1 MSEKTS
7 MDIDGEGSEA
17 SVLSQPL
24 LLDLNSQPSLKSTAH
39 FQNKTQVMG
48 IENTWSDDTIF
59 NSPPPSDFPIPL
71 PPPSGFGD
79 YSSCVEAA
87 SESDHYTT
95 ELEALFSSNDTNND
109 VSDANG
115 EAGVCG
121 LRNLGNTCFMSTGVQ
136 CLMATPSLV
145 RCLLD
150 KSSSL
155 LQLAAEDGSLTGKL
169 AALTDKMWSGHYSSV
184 QPSDF
189 KQSLGALYPQFK
201 DFRQHDCQE
210 FLALLLDGLHEQL
223 NSAGNKTSSNIEPV
237 DDVIMDKLLEAD
249 EGIVAEDSASC
260 NECGSSGED
269 MDSNDIPHT
278 NNNNVLMSDVDSDDK
293 TFVEKL
299 NGENESGSIEKN
311 NLGLNEDQSKAKQ
324 SSEYSV
330 NINSPLKSKNVSG
343 SSFIKSRL
351 VGNNLKSNENGIK
364 SDNNSALNNYS
375 HRLSNI
381 KDIMKDAKTSNVN
394 VLVTEEEANNEI
406 IFDSDKYPKS
416 ENSRRK
422 ESLNY
427 NLFQIY
433 ENNATNGK
441 RVNSTVTQYSSVADF
456 REGLDLKRVKMRRFE
471 ADTDSD
477 QEKNL
482 RMEHERKNRVIDIN
496 LVEKNLR
503 IECERK
509 QRKFDDINMEA
520 ETAGASGGLVQP
532 PVLDGVSSSK
542 LSDGDK
548 PEEEADNHWEKH
560 LASNQSIIVDTFQG
574 QFKSTVVCSACKY
587 VSVTYEPFMY
597 LSVPLPHAME
607 RQICVTFVPASRSV
621 PVQYVVTLNKRDKI
635 STLKEQL
642 LRLLEDSDV
651 RGPIVLA
658 EVLENHIA
666 KFLNDNHLIRF
677 VDDVVRSIYA
687 FELEVNV
694 DSDIETSED
703 TKNLS
708 SDKVWEGGEEEQE
721 SENHKCTICFEEKEA
736 NMKRHLGCDCV
747 LCDACVTTSFE
758 HYGKDSMYCPV
769 CRIKLDPATELV
781 AVEKS
786 LPSWPTV
793 RMLHVPVVYRLDTLG
808 DGNNNKKTVS
818 LFGHPGLLRLPN
830 NISRQTLYSLI
841 ASINPYTD
849 DFKILLVDGQGR
861 HCSRCMFNEHCR
873 GCVVEREGGPV
884 NLRTGDTLAV
894 TFLQPV
900 QELPLSRH
908 ESVAALR
915 SQQPLRIYDCIQAF
929 SQSEVLDKQ
938 NPWFC
943 PKCQQN
949 QCATKTLSIWRY
961 PDYLIVYLKRFVFQ
975 DGVSTKLEDKVIFPI
990 HGLNLS
996 HCTSLYDLYACVCHI
1011 GGVSAGH
1018 YTSYT
1023 QHPRTGEWHYFND
1036 DYVTKQMPQ
1045 DEDYSNAYIL
1055 FYKKRG
1061 LSPWSTE
1068 NDSVAACSSNS
1079 Q

>member
-1 MSEKTS
+1 
-7 MDIDGEGSEA
+7 MDIDVEGSEA
-17 SVLSQPL
+17 SVLPQPL
-24 LLDLNSQPSLKSTAH
+24 LLDFNSQPSLKSTAH
-39 FQNKTQVMG
+39 YQNKTQVMG
-48 IENTWSDDTIF
+48 IENTWGDDTIF
-59 NSPPPSDFPIPL
+59 NSPPSSDYAIPL
-71 PPPSGFGD
+71 PPPSGYGD
-79 YSSCVEAA
+79 YTSCVEVA
-87 SESDHYTT
+87 SDPDPFTT
-95 ELEALFSSNDTNND
+95 ELDALFSSGDHIND
-109 VSDANG
+109 VSDSNG

-150 KSSSL
+150 KSQS
-155 LQLAAEDGSLTGKL
+155 QLSEDGSLTARL

-184 QPSDF
+184 QPGDF

-223 NSAGNKTSSNIEPV
+223 NSAGSKTSSNPEPV
-237 DDVIMDKLLEAD
+237 DDVIMDKLFQVD
-249 EGIVAEDSASC
+249 EGIACEEIDNC
-260 NECGSSGED
+260 CSSGED
-269 MDSNDIPHT
+269 MDSNDIPQTNT
-278 NNNNVLMSDVDSDDK
+278 NNMLISFADSGDK

-299 NGENESGSIEKN
+299 NGENESASVEKN
-311 NLGLNEDQSKAKQ
+311 NLGLNEDQSKVKQ
-324 SSEYSV
+324 SSECSV
-330 NINSPLKSKNVSG
+330 NINLPVKSKNVSS
-343 SSFIKSRL
+343 SSFVNSRI
-351 VGNNLKSNENGIK
+351 VGNNLKSNETGIK

-375 HRLSNI
+375 HCLSNI

-394 VLVTEEEANNEI
+394 VLVTDEEVNNEI
-406 IFDSDKYPKS
+406 KFDSDKYPKS
-416 ENSRRK
+416 ENTRRK
-422 ESLNY
+422 ESSNV
-427 NLFQIY
+427 NVFQIY
-433 ENNATNGK
+433 ENNTTNGK

-456 REGLDLKRVKMRRFE
+456 REGLDLKRIKMHRFE
-471 ADTDSD
+471 ADAADAD
-477 QEKNL
+477 AEHEKNHK
-482 RMEHERKNRVIDIN
+482 MEHERKNRVLDIN

-509 QRKFDDINMEA
+509 QRKLDDINMEA
-520 ETAGASGGLVQP
+520 ETAGASSSLVEP
-532 PVLDGVSSSK
+532 IVLDGVSSSK
-542 LSDGDK
+542 LSDGEK

-607 RQICVTFVPASRSV
+607 RQICVTFVPASKSV
-621 PVQYVVTLNKRDKI
+621 PVQYVVTLNKRDKV
-635 STLKEQL
+635 STLKEQM

-651 RGPIVLA
+651 RGPIILA

-694 DSDIETSED
+694 DSDIEPSEE

-708 SDKVWEGGEEEQE
+708 SDKVWDGGEDEQM
-721 SENHKCTICFEEKEA
+721 SANPKCTICFEEKEA

-747 LCDACVTTSFE
+747 LCDACVTTSCE
-758 HYGKDSMYCPV
+758 HYGKDGMVCPV
-769 CRIKLDPATELV
+769 CRLKLDPDIELV

-830 NISRQTLYSLI
+830 NISCQSLYSVI
-841 ASINPYTD
+841 ASINPYEG

-861 HCSRCMFNEHCR
+861 HCSRCMFNSHCR
-873 GCVVEREGGPV
+873 GCVVEGEGEGEDGGPV
-884 NLRTGDTLAV
+884 HLRTGDTLAV
-894 TFLQPV
+894 TFTEPV
-900 QELPLSRH
+900 SELHVSKH

-943 PKCQQN
+943 PKCQKN

-961 PDYLIVYLKRFVFQ
+961 PDYLIVYLKRFVFH

-996 HCTSLYDLYACVCHI
+996 PYTSLYDLYACVCHI

-1023 QHPRTGEWHYFND
+1023 QHPQTGEWHYYND

-1045 DEDYSNAYIL
+1045 EEDYSNAYIL

-1061 LSPWSTE
+1061 LSVGTWPTVS
-1068 NDSVAACSSNS
+1068 DGVAAACSSNS